1 MAKSKKQ
8 IETLY
13 WDHEHGDL
21 TPKEWLEKFIE
32 LIESP
37 LRNTRDLDGD
47 MWMSDYRKLL
57 DALNHIRNRD
67 HVTNTK

>member
-21 TPKEWLEKFIE
+21 TPREWLSKFVE
-32 LIESP
+32 LIEDP
-37 LRNTRDLDGD
+37 LRSMEQCDGD